1 MFSIKTKKEIDYL
14 NSFSAFF
21 FLQIKYFCK
30 PFTALKKSFENILGK
45 GENGGNEK
53 HHPVIETL
61 KNEAF
66 YWMESSTLSD
76 CRKYTDSN
84 VHVFVTIL
92 CDILTYCINTLSP
105 NSAQLERCLFTKYK

>member
-1 MFSIKTKKEIDYL
+1 MIVVQLLFHDEAFLKCCIAWQMRKCCLPAFSIMFSIKTKKEIDYL

-66 YWMESSTLSD
+66 Y
-76 CRKYTDSN
+76 
-84 VHVFVTIL
+84 
-92 CDILTYCINTLSP
+92 
-105 NSAQLERCLFTKYK
+105 